1 MSHSSETTRL
11 FNCPD
16 CNFSSSSQGGLCGH
30 RTKIHSTN
38 SSSVKSVSVVR
49 SYPEGKNF
57 ICCLCGNTIVNFPNL
72 KRHFL
77 TVHPDTTLH
86 YTTLHY
92 TTLHYTTLH
101 YTTLHYTT
109 LHYTTLHYTTL
120 HYTTLHYTTLHYTT
134 LHYTI
139 HSLLQI
145 NLQVMGLA

>member
-16 CNFSSSSQGGLCGH
+16 CNFSSSSQGH

-77 TVHPDTTLH
+77 TVHPHTVLTASAHCLICNKDFPNAQGASVHCQRSHGVSKTKTNIPPSPTPIMSYCH
-86 YTTLHY
+86 
-92 TTLHYTTLH
+92 
-101 YTTLHYTT
+101 
-109 LHYTTLHYTTL
+109 
-120 HYTTLHYTTLHYTT
+120 
-134 LHYTI
+134 
-139 HSLLQI
+139 
-145 NLQVMGLA
+145 